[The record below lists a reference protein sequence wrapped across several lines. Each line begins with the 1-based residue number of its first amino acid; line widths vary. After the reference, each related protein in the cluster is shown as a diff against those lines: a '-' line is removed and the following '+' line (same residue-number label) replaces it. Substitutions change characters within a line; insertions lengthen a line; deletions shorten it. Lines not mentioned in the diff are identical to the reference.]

1 DAHAKYKQHG
11 EAIAAYQQV
20 IELNPDAIPV
30 YKSLLEIQ
38 PENWELWSKLGDAH
52 AKYKQHGE
60 AIAAYQQVIEL
71 NPDEALKVYENLAE
85 LQPDNEEIWSELG
98 NLYANQNHPQE
109 AIAAYQ
115 QMLKVNPES
124 VEAYQKM
131 RQIQPESW
139 ESWFNLDNLSKIEI
153 YKALG
158 LGVEYVAGSDVEG
171 DIAEFGTMF
180 GNTAK
185 FLAYALSRTDSNPC
199 ISLKLSQ
206 MKLYLFDSF
215 QGLPDSTA
223 QPDIESPHVK
233 TGIWGP
239 GACKGSS
246 KQQVLDICKRYLP
259 ESRIEIYEGWFKDT
273 ISQLPGNI
281 KFSMMHVDSDLY
293 QSAIDVL
300 DTCFARGF
308 VQEGTII
315 FFDDWN
321 CNRASPKF
329 GERRAWLEIQQKYA
343 VDFSELGSYSTGGYR
358 IIVHSYRI
366 SNNL

>member
-1 DAHAKYKQHG
+1 MIEQTNTPEKLQDLHL
-11 EAIAAYQQV
+11 ETPPQQTEEGD
-20 IELNPDAIPV
+20 IKNLR
-30 YKSLLEIQ
+30 
-38 PENWELWSKLGDAH
+38 ELW
-52 AKYKQHGE
+52 
-60 AIAAYQQVIEL
+60 
-71 NPDEALKVYENLAE
+71 NDETK
-85 LQPDNEEIWSELG
+85 
-98 NLYANQNHPQE
+98 
-109 AIAAYQ
+109 
-115 QMLKVNPES
+115 
-124 VEAYQKM
+124 
-131 RQIQPESW
+131 
-139 ESWFNLDNLSKIEI
+139 
-153 YKALG
+153 KALA
-158 LGVEYVAGSDVEG
+158 LGVMYVCGADVEG
-171 DIAEFGTMF
+171 DIAEFGTKA
-180 GNTAK
+180 GKTSKIIASS
-185 FLAYALSRTDSNPC
+185 LSN
-199 ISLKLSQ
+199 IA
-206 MKLYLFDSF
+206 KLYPYIDSAKSKKLHLFDSF

-343 VDFSELGSYSTGGYR
+343 VDFSELGSHSTGGYR